1 MKKPEVIVKECVSKL
16 SETQLD
22 FLNLRFQQRLAGD
35 VPECLDLVSKIP
47 ELDRW
52 LASAQSSADFFEMVD
67 KIADQVAKEFNKRVG
82 SKKEEVVEV

>member
-1 MKKPEVIVKECVSKL
+1 MKKPEVIVRECVSKL

-22 FLNLRFQQRLAGD
+22 FLNLRFQQRLGGD
-35 VPECLDLVSKIP
+35 IPECLDFFAKIP

-52 LASAQSSADFFEMVD
+52 LALAQSSADFFDMVD

-82 SKKEEVVEV
+82 SKNEV